1 MILNELVR
9 YYDRLSEQG
18 SALPIPGFSNEKI
31 HYSIV
36 INTDGKLVQID
47 NIQGFS
53 GKKSIPR
60 LLNVPYV
67 KRASNIKPAFLRDNA
82 KYVFGVES
90 KEKKDIASGD
100 VTNWKITDKSLA
112 RFDAFREY
120 HVSIAEQVN
129 DPDFHSLAKFLMD
142 WQPENFAMFSD
153 ANEMINGNFVFQIL
167 GHTSFLHEKETL
179 RKFWQKI
186 QLDDKS
192 ENGIC
197 LMTGNTEPIA
207 KLHAGLK
214 GIPGA
219 QTAGASLISFNIES
233 FCSYGKRKDD
243 QALNAPVGQRSVFA
257 YTTVLNHLLSKDSK
271 QKIRIADASTVFWA
285 EKEPAFE
292 CVFGAL
298 LSPQKDDG
306 YSKEIEIFLQTV
318 RKGGKPDGIETKQHF
333 YVLGLSPNA
342 ARISVRFWYVNTV
355 DEISRQLARH
365 FEQIALMRQ
374 FDRQMK
380 HPGLW
385 HLLIETA
392 VQHKSENIP
401 PNLSG
406 PLTMAVLK
414 GTPYPISMLSLLLNR
429 MRVEKDIN
437 YYKCSM
443 IKGILIRNYKQ
454 EVSVALDNTRTD
466 TGYIMGRLF
475 AVLEKIQEEST
486 GGNLNASI
494 KDRYFASASTNPAV
508 TFPVLI
514 RLSQNHQK
522 KLKSEKPGLMVTRE
536 KILGKIMGQIQKFP
550 KFLTLEEQGL
560 FAIGYYHQYQNFF
573 VKKEADAETVIES

>member
-1 MILNELVR
+1 MILHELVR
-9 YYDRLSEQG
+9 YYNRLSEQG
-18 SALPIPGFSNEKI
+18 VSLPTPGFSNEKI
-31 HYSIV
+31 HYAV
-36 INTDGKLVQID
+36 VLDKDGNLVQID
-47 NIQGFS
+47 NIQDLS
-53 GKKSIPR
+53 DKKLNPR
-60 LLNVPYV
+60 ILNVPYI

-90 KEKKDIASGD
+90 KAKKEIDSEDDTKWEI
-100 VTNWKITDKSLA
+100 TNKSLE
-112 RFDAFREY
+112 RFNAFREY
-120 HVSIAEQVN
+120 HVSIAEQLD
-129 DPDFHSLAKFLMD
+129 DPDLQALSKFLLD
-142 WQPENFAMFSD
+142 WQPEHFGKFSD
-153 ANEMINGNFVFQIL
+153 ANEMIDGNFVFQIL
-167 GHTSFLHEKETL
+167 GHTSFLHEKESL
-179 RKFWQKI
+179 RSYWQEM
-186 QLDDKS
+186 QLADKS
-192 ENGIC
+192 EMGIC
-197 LMTGNTEPIA
+197 LMSGNVEPIA

-214 GIPGA
+214 GVPGA

-243 QALNAPVGQRSVFA
+243 QAYNAPVGQRSAFA
-257 YTTVLNHLLSKDSK
+257 YTTVLNHLLAKNSK
-271 QKIRIADASTVFWA
+271 QKIRIADTATVFWA
-285 EKEPAFE
+285 EKEATFE
-292 CVFGAL
+292 SIFGSL

-306 YSKEIEIFLQTV
+306 YSKEIEIFLETV
-318 RKGGKPDGIETKQHF
+318 RKGGKPDGIETEQLF

-342 ARISVRFWYVNTV
+342 ARVSVRFWYVNTV
-355 DEISRQLARH
+355 AEISRQLVRH
-365 FEQIALMRQ
+365 FEQIALTRQ
-374 FDRQMK
+374 SKKQLK

-385 HLLIETA
+385 HLLLETA
-392 VQHKSENIP
+392 SQHKSENIP

-437 YYKCSM
+437 YYKCTM

-454 EVSVALDNTRTD
+454 EVTVSLDNTRTD
-466 TGYIMGRLF
+466 TGYVMGRLF
-475 AVLEKIQEEST
+475 AVLEKIQEESA

-522 KLKSEKPGLMVTRE
+522 KLKSEKPGLMVTRG
-536 KILGKIMGQIQKFP
+536 KILGEIMGLIRTFP
-550 KFLTLEEQGL
+550 KYLTLEEQGL

-573 VKKEADAETVIES
+573 VKKETNNETSDAA